1 MLHLPFSARP
11 MLTVVFWIACAAW
24 ILPEVVAW
32 RVRRSSD
39 SSQARDHG
47 SLDLIVILW
56 WGGIAMAFLMS
67 SFLPQAAMP
76 WRRTPVFLVGICFMF
91 MGVALRWYSAAVLG
105 KYFTFDIAIQSGQ
118 ALIEA
123 GPYRYIRHPS
133 YSGALLSLLG
143 FGLALGNWAGLAA
156 ALACLGF
163 AYAYRIP
170 IEEQALSSAFGD
182 VYEQY
187 MNRTWRLV
195 PFLF

>member
-105 KYFTFDIAIQSGQ
+105 KYFTFDIAIQS
-118 ALIEA
+118 
-123 GPYRYIRHPS
+123 
-133 YSGALLSLLG
+133 
-143 FGLALGNWAGLAA
+143 
-156 ALACLGF
+156 
-163 AYAYRIP
+163 
-170 IEEQALSSAFGD
+170 
-182 VYEQY
+182 
-187 MNRTWRLV
+187 
-195 PFLF
+195 